1 MATTPKVLLK
11 RSSVIGRA
19 PQPGDLEYGEI
30 AINFAD
36 GKIYYKDADNNI
48 NAFIDSARV
57 QAIAE
62 SVSALAESQLDSGE
76 VIALID
82 SAYVQQRQDYDWN
95 SLENIPSYVTGLDSA
110 EVIRITLDSSEVI
123 ALIDS
128 SHVRARQDYA
138 YASLTGKPNILD
150 SADIAILTLDS
161 DEIKAFINS
170 AYIRSFI
177 DKTFVDGLNIDAD
190 TLDGQDGSWYRDWT
204 NITNKPTILDGVDV
218 SNIIT
223 QDVDKAF
230 VDALNVDADTLDGLN
245 STQFLRS
252 DQSDSMR
259 GSLTVDS
266 NITVGGY
273 IAGPETFYIDP
284 AGVGDNTGRVVIRG
298 DLQVDGTQTIVN
310 STTVSINDKNI
321 VLADSAQNAAEADGA
336 GITVNGANATITYN
350 AANDEWQ
357 FNKDVQAPNIEA
369 TTVVAT
375 TITGEYTG
383 FDSDFALKTTT
394 DLTEGDNLY
403 YTTARA
409 DSDFDVRLATKTT
422 TDVAEGNN
430 LYYTKARVDSDISQ
444 NVTKSFVD
452 ALNID
457 ADTLDGQ
464 SGIFYLDHNN
474 FINAPD
480 IPAIVRA
487 NSVDSGEVINL
498 VDSAYVQQRQDY
510 AYTSLTGA
518 PTNVSH
524 FTNDAGYLT
533 DADTLDSEEAQ
544 GIIDSNFQNLTQSII
559 PANNNIDLGTLTNR
573 FRDLYLGGNSL
584 YIGNIKVTDSNGQ
597 IAFRD
602 LSGNRVDISTLDPQ
616 VVALVYSAYVQARV
630 DTAYIE
636 TLIDQVYLDSDD
648 AIQLVDS
655 AYVQQRQDYAYTSL
669 TGAPT
674 NVSHFTNDAN
684 YLDSSTVTGVIN
696 NTYIANTIDSS
707 TVTNIINNDITVFTE
722 NVDSAYIRFRQD
734 YRYSSLTGVPDIDAL
749 TVDSAEVIALVD
761 SAYVQQRMGTTTNL
775 PEGNNLYYVKSRV
788 DSDIAAAFTDSATAV
803 NVTINNYVQDTV
815 DSAYVLA
822 RVAEAPFLDSADAIQ
837 LIDSAYVM
845 ARVDSAYISTVY
857 NQSLN
862 TTDDVIFNTVQAPV
876 TFRAKNDAG
885 NTLNIGE
892 VVYIKGVDGNT
903 PTVDRADAN
912 DANKMP
918 AFGMVAVAANASAN
932 VEIVTFGSLQNVNTV
947 GYALGQTVYVST
959 TPGQFTNTKPA
970 GEASL
975 IQNIGQVVRVGS
987 NGIIR
992 VGGAGR
998 TNATPNLDLDQF
1010 FLGNASNYA
1019 VATDFTAAVTNVV
1032 DSAFVKQRVATDQDL
1047 RTTDSVTFSGLN
1059 ITGDLTVTGTTYQVN
1074 TVSYSVVDP
1083 LLHLADSNETSD
1095 VVDIGFVGHYNDYLQ
1110 T

>member
-1 MATTPKVLLK
+1 M
-11 RSSVIGRA
+11 
-19 PQPGDLEYGEI
+19 
-30 AINFAD
+30 
-36 GKIYYKDADNNI
+36 
-48 NAFIDSARV
+48 
-57 QAIAE
+57 
-62 SVSALAESQLDSGE
+62 
-76 VIALID
+76 
-82 SAYVQQRQDYDWN
+82 QQRQDYDWN

-161 DEIKAFINS
+161 NEIKAFINS

-177 DKTFVDGLNIDAD
+177 DKTFIDGLNVNAD
-190 TLDGQDGSWYRDWT
+190 TLDGQEGSYYS
-204 NITNKPTILDGVDV
+204 NYNNLTNKPLILDNVDV

-223 QDVDKAF
+223 NDVDKAF

-273 IAGPETFYIDP
+273 IAGPEIFYIDP
-284 AGVGDNTGRVVIRG
+284 AGVGDNTGKVVIRG
-298 DLQVDGTQTIVN
+298 DFQVDGTQTIVN

-336 GITVNGANATITYN
+336 GITVNGANATITYD
-350 AANDEWQ
+350 AASDEWQ

-383 FDSDFALKTTT
+383 FDSDFANKTTT
-394 DLTEGDNLY
+394 ELTEGDNLY

-444 NVTKSFVD
+444 NVDKAFVD

-487 NSVDSGEVINL
+487 NSL
-498 VDSAYVQQRQDY
+498 DSA
-510 AYTSLTGA
+510 
-518 PTNVSH
+518 
-524 FTNDAGYLT
+524 
-533 DADTLDSEEAQ
+533 EAQ
-544 GIIDSNFQNLTQSII
+544 AVIDSNFQNLTQSII
-559 PANNNIDLGTLTNR
+559 PATGYNIDLGSLTNR

-616 VVALVYSAYVQARV
+616 VVALVDSAYVQARI
-630 DTAYIE
+630 DTTYIE

-655 AYVQQRQDYAYTSL
+655 AYVQQRQDYAYASL
-669 TGAPT
+669 TGVPT
-674 NVSHFTNDAN
+674 NVSQFANDAN

-775 PEGNNLYYVKSRV
+775 PEGIVNKS
-788 DSDIAAAFTDSATAV
+788 A
-803 NVTINNYVQDTV
+803 
-815 DSAYVLA
+815 
-822 RVAEAPFLDSADAIQ
+822 
-837 LIDSAYVM
+837 
-845 ARVDSAYISTVY
+845 
-857 NQSLN
+857 
-862 TTDDVIFNTVQAPV
+862 
-876 TFRAKNDAG
+876 
-885 NTLNIGE
+885 
-892 VVYIKGVDGNT
+892 
-903 PTVDRADAN
+903 
-912 DANKMP
+912 
-918 AFGMVAVAANASAN
+918 
-932 VEIVTFGSLQNVNTV
+932 
-947 GYALGQTVYVST
+947 
-959 TPGQFTNTKPA
+959 
-970 GEASL
+970 
-975 IQNIGQVVRVGS
+975 
-987 NGIIR
+987 
-992 VGGAGR
+992 
-998 TNATPNLDLDQF
+998 
-1010 FLGNASNYA
+1010 
-1019 VATDFTAAVTNVV
+1019 
-1032 DSAFVKQRVATDQDL
+1032 
-1047 RTTDSVTFSGLN
+1047 
-1059 ITGDLTVTGTTYQVN
+1059 
-1074 TVSYSVVDP
+1074 
-1083 LLHLADSNETSD
+1083 
-1095 VVDIGFVGHYNDYLQ
+1095 
-1110 T
+1110 